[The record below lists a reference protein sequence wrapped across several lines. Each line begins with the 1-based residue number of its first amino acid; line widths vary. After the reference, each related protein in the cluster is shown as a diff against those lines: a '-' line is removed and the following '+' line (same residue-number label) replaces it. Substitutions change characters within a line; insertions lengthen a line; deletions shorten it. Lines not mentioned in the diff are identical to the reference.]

1 MPPAEA
7 LASLAVLG
15 TFCTAL
21 AFVLFTALVG
31 EVGPGRATVIT
42 YVAPLV
48 ALALGAVA
56 LHERPGAGGIV
67 GLILIVA
74 GSSLATRAPRSP
86 DRETIEYYER
96 TARQYATEISPTPP
110 VPRADALRR
119 LVACLPSG
127 ASVLEV
133 GSGTGRD
140 ADYMETL
147 GAHVRRTD
155 VARAFIDLQA
165 ERGKQAELLD
175 LLTDELGG
183 RYHAVLAMC
192 VLIHV
197 DRARADAVLHKV
209 AAALLPNGAFLVSV
223 REGASEQA
231 DARHIT
237 YWRRDEFAAR
247 LTEAGLH
254 VEWDSRDVDS
264 ADETWLTFL
273 ARRST
278 R

>member
-1 MPPAEA
+1 MP
-7 LASLAVLG
+7 
-15 TFCTAL
+15 T
-21 AFVLFTALVG
+21 
-31 EVGPGRATVIT
+31 
-42 YVAPLV
+42 
-48 ALALGAVA
+48 
-56 LHERPGAGGIV
+56 
-67 GLILIVA
+67 
-74 GSSLATRAPRSP
+74 

-110 VPRADALRR
+110 APRADALQR
-119 LVACLPSG
+119 LIAYLPSG
-127 ASVLEV
+127 ATVLEV

-140 ADYMETL
+140 ADYLEAL

-155 VARAFIDLQA
+155 VANAFIELQA
-165 ERGKQAELLD
+165 ERGKHAELLD

-183 RYHAVLAMC
+183 PYNAVLAMC

-197 DRARADAVLHKV
+197 DRARTHAVLHKV
-209 AAALLPNGAFLVSV
+209 AAALRPQGAFLVSV
-223 REGASEQA
+223 REGAGEHA
-231 DARHIT
+231 DACHMT

-247 LTEAGLH
+247 LADAGLR

-273 ARRST
+273 ARRS